1 MNNVEQIIKE
11 KNKELYK
18 LPKPLSVSKCIEYIK
33 EQFDKEAKA
42 KDMVDKHYNEE
53 DSPYY
58 HKTAEEIIEM
68 WDNKA
73 TTSRSYGSNLDDY
86 IGMNL
91 NEQLDELS
99 LWKLDHNFYDDKRL
113 NGICTG
119 FDQYYKLLQ
128 EKTDYQYVT
137 RELTLYI
144 KSNKGNYIRGRFD
157 CLFYSPLTDRYLII
171 DWKNT
176 EKIFGKSNYRKKMLG
191 PCFKMDECNLNEYTL
206 QTHFY
211 KKALCETYGITT
223 YDKVDCYICQMLP
236 EALENGNHFL
246 LHKQN
251 FSFEPEFLNKVI
263 DYCVEKDKIVN
274 KEQ

>member
-1 MNNVEQIIKE
+1 
-11 KNKELYK
+11 
-18 LPKPLSVSKCIEYIK
+18 
-33 EQFDKEAKA
+33 
-42 KDMVDKHYNEE
+42 MVDKHYNEE

-144 KSNKGNYIRGRFD
+144 KSIKPPVIH
-157 CLFYSPLTDRYLII
+157 CVHSIV
-171 DWKNT
+171 
-176 EKIFGKSNYRKKMLG
+176 
-191 PCFKMDECNLNEYTL
+191 
-206 QTHFY
+206 H
-211 KKALCETYGITT
+211 TT
-223 YDKVDCYICQMLP
+223 YNNKFIGVFDP
-236 EALENGNHFL
+236 EIIILG
-246 LHKQN
+246 
-251 FSFEPEFLNKVI
+251 I
-263 DYCVEKDKIVN
+263 IVMATATTTGESN
-274 KEQ
+274 TPT

>member
-1 MNNVEQIIKE
+1 MNVEQIIRE

-42 KDMVDKHYNEE
+42 KDMVAKHYNEE

-86 IGMNL
+86 IGMSL
-91 NEQLDELS
+91 NEQLDELP
-99 LWKLDHNFYDDKRL
+99 LWKLDHNFDDDKRL

-144 KSNKGNYIRGRFD
+144 KSDKGNYIRGRFD
-157 CLFYSPLTDRYLII
+157 CLFYSPSTDRYLII

-176 EKIFGKSNYRKKMLG
+176 EKISGKSDYRKKMLG

-251 FSFEPEFLNKVI
+251 FPFEPEFLNKVI

-274 KEQ
+274 KG